1 MIFKYKAINNTGS
14 LTDGTI
20 EAFSV
25 DIAIKQLQSNGLVI
39 SEINSVDDAKKGFDI
54 FNFDIFNKVS
64 NKDIVILSRQIAT
77 LFSAQISA
85 LRVFRLLSAQVDNK
99 MLSKYLTQVSDD
111 IQGGSSISMALS
123 KYPDTFS
130 GFYVNM
136 VKSGEESGKLD
147 EIFNYLADYL
157 DRTYA
162 VTSKAKGALIYPA
175 FIIFTFFAVMVL
187 MLTVII
193 PKIAVMITD
202 SGQPVPIYT
211 SIVLNIS
218 SFFIS
223 YGIYMGIGLVIF
235 GYMVWKYSETEEGAA
250 YLDTLKLN
258 VPYIGDLYRKLY
270 LSRIADNLNTM
281 IISGIPILKALE
293 ITSSIVDNIM
303 YRDILNDATQKVK
316 EGTSL
321 SNAFAQHKEI
331 PNILTQ
337 MVKVGE
343 ETGELGKILKPL
355 SNFYQREVMTA
366 VDTLVSLI
374 EPVMIVSLG
383 LGVGILLAAVLMP
396 IYNIASA
403 G

>member
-1 MIFKYKAINNTGS
+1 MIFKYKAINKTGS
-14 LTDGTI
+14 PTEGTV

-39 SEINSVDDAKKGFDI
+39 AEINSVDDTKKGFDL
-54 FNFDIFNKVS
+54 FNFSFLSKVS

-99 MLSKYLTQVSDD
+99 LLSKYLSQVADD
-111 IQGGSSISMALS
+111 IQGGSSISMALA

-162 VTSKAKGALIYPA
+162 VTSKAKSALIYPA
-175 FIIFTFFAVMVL
+175 FIIFTFIAVMIL

-193 PKIAVMITD
+193 PKIALMITD

-211 SIVLNIS
+211 QVVLSIS
-218 SFFIS
+218 GFFVN
-223 YGIYMGIGLVIF
+223 YGIYLGIGVIVF
-235 GYMVWKYSETEEGAA
+235 GYMVWKYSETLEGAA
-250 YLDTLKLN
+250 YFDTLKLN
-258 VPYIGDLYRKLY
+258 VPYVGDLYRKLY

-281 IISGIPILKALE
+281 IISGIPILKAIE

-303 YRDILNDATQKVK
+303 YRDILNDALQKVK

-343 ETGELGKILKPL
+343 ETGELGKILKSL

-383 LGVGILLAAVLMP
+383 LGVGILLASILM
-396 IYNIASA
+396 IKIS
-403 G
+403 

>member
-343 ETGELGKILKPL
+343 ETGELGKILKSL